1 MGGGSQPGGP
11 MRPTASIQPHPPEAG
26 QAQNRSAE
34 ITEPWVG
41 LVRRQVNSL
50 RYGLVQIVVHDGQ
63 VTQIERTERVRLE
76 KQPPLYEI

>member
-1 MGGGSQPGGP
+1 MI
-11 MRPTASIQPHPPEAG
+11 PTASIQPYPSEAG
-26 QAQNRSAE
+26 KAQNRSEE
-34 ITEPWVG
+34 ITEPWIG
-41 LVRRQVNSL
+41 LVRRQVKSL

>member
-1 MGGGSQPGGP
+1 MGGGSQPCER
-11 MRPTASIQPHPPEAG
+11 MRPTASFQPHPSEAG
-26 QAQNRSAE
+26 KAQNRPE
-34 ITEPWVG
+34 EVTEPWVG